1 MKRRFPAFV
10 AGKRQENGEFDT
22 IFNPYDGAPVSEVV
36 RATHTDM
43 DAAIECAFAARAAS
57 RARPAH
63 ERAALCDEI
72 ARVLRAREAE
82 FAELITR
89 ESGKPIRYARA
100 EVARAVSTFELG
112 AAVART
118 LGGEVMPADVSTAGG
133 GDLLLYRRVPRG
145 VIGAIAPFN
154 FPLNLVAHKVAPAL
168 AVGAPIVLKPSHQAP
183 GAALLLT
190 ELIEALGIPAG
201 GISTLHALPDV
212 AEQLASDPRIA
223 LLSFTG
229 SDVVGFR
236 LKQLAAKKQVLLE
249 LGGNA
254 PAIVDASADL
264 DDAVPRLVEAS
275 FANAG
280 QICIK
285 AQRLLVH
292 TSRYEEFTA
301 RFVEAT
307 RAVFCGDP
315 LDERTMVGP
324 LIEQKHVD
332 RVLLLVKEAEAA
344 GARVLT
350 GGGVSGRVMEP
361 TVLTDVPPQLRVYS
375 EEVFGPVTIL
385 EPFSDFEQALA
396 RANATRFGLQ
406 ASVFTRELER
416 ALRAFEALEY
426 GSVLVNEAPTF
437 RVDNYPYGGTKDSG
451 IGREG
456 VRFAA
461 EEYTEP
467 RVLVL
472 RAPSGKP

>member
-1 MKRRFPAFV
+1 
-10 AGKRQENGEFDT
+10 
-22 IFNPYDGAPVSEVV
+22 
-36 RATHTDM
+36 
-43 DAAIECAFAARAAS
+43 
-57 RARPAH
+57 
-63 ERAALCDEI
+63 
-72 ARVLRAREAE
+72 
-82 FAELITR
+82 
-89 ESGKPIRYARA
+89 
-100 EVARAVSTFELG
+100 
-112 AAVART
+112 
-118 LGGEVMPADVSTAGG
+118 
-133 GDLLLYRRVPRG
+133 
-145 VIGAIAPFN
+145 
-154 FPLNLVAHKVAPAL
+154 
-168 AVGAPIVLKPSHQAP
+168 
-183 GAALLLT
+183 
-190 ELIEALGIPAG
+190 LGIPAV

-212 AEQLASDPRIA
+212 AEQLARDPRIA

-229 SDVVGFR
+229 SDGVGFR

-292 TSRYEEFTA
+292 TSIYEEFTA

-361 TVLTDVPPQLRVYS
+361 TVLADVAPQLRVYS

-385 EPFSDFEQALA
+385 ESFSDFEQALT

-472 RAPSGKP
+472 RAPSGTP